1 MKRREHEFS
10 QLVESHKSTIYT
22 ICYMFA
28 DNSQQADDLFQE
40 VLIRLWRGYDSFRG
54 DSQVATWVWRVSLNT
69 CISVERKERKHRT
82 ARLEM
87 KSDFY
92 TDTSAENRQIKA
104 LHDRISRLQPIDRAI
119 VLLWLESMSYEEIAA
134 IVGISVKSLS
144 VRLYRIKEQL
154 KQMSNKSE

>member
-1 MKRREHEFS
+1 MKRREHDFS

-28 DNSQQADDLFQE
+28 DNSLQADDLFQE
-40 VLIRLWRGYDSFRG
+40 VLIRLWQGFDSFRG

-69 CISVERKERKHRT
+69 CISVERKERRHRSV
-82 ARLEM
+82 RLDI
-87 KSDFY
+87 KSDFFS
-92 TDTSAENRQIKA
+92 DSSSENRQIKA